1 MTPLFVCKP
10 NLLMVLLVAMKKTLR
25 TVIMKRNS
33 PSYNAVYYES
43 ALTKVPNESVDAQET
58 KNMLLVSWASDL
70 MEKCLLLILCSV
82 CIVRFIRNVC

>member
-58 KNMLLVSWASDL
+58 KSMFLVSWASDL
-70 MEKCLLLILCSV
+70 METCLLSTTYLM
-82 CIVRFIRNVC
+82 